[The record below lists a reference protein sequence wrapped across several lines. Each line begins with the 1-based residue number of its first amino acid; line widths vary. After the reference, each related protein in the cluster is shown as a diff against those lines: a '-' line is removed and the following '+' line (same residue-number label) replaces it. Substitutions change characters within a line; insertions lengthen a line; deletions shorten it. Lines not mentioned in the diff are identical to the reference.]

1 MYIYIIILIIIC
13 IFSLKLTC
21 RNYEILIHSIKW
33 CISFLFGINYN
44 FSNTVLPKEI
54 SYVIIRNITDIKKIE
69 KNRFKFVDFGCGEG
83 NILFLV
89 RDLFDQLDGIE
100 IDKKMATKAK
110 NNLSKFSNI
119 NIKNLNMQY
128 YNYEPVNTILYFF
141 EPISILN
148 IKEENI
154 YETVFKKIE
163 KTFRNTDLIFYII
176 YVTDIFKLT
185 YKNVLSELF
194 DKYGF
199 DLVKKTSCCFRK
211 ICIYKY
217 RSMINMCYNT
227 N

>member
-1 MYIYIIILIIIC
+1 MYIYIILFIIIC

-21 RNYEILIHSIKW
+21 RNYKILIHSIKW

-44 FSNTVLPKEI
+44 FSNTILPKEI
-54 SYVIIRNITDIKKIE
+54 SHIIIKNIVDIKKIE
-69 KNRFKFVDFGCGEG
+69 KKRFKFVDFGCGEG

-89 RDLFDQLDGIE
+89 RNLFDELEGIE
-100 IDKKMATKAK
+100 IDEKIAIKAK
-110 NNLSKFSNI
+110 NNLSRFSNI

-154 YETVFKKIE
+154 YEIVLKNIE
-163 KTFRNTDLIFYII
+163 KTFKNTDLIFYII

-185 YKNVLSELF
+185 YNNLLSKLF
-194 DKYGF
+194 EKYGF
-199 DLVKKTSCCFRK
+199 CLVKKTSCCFRK
-211 ICIYKY
+211 ICVYKY
-217 RSMINMCYNT
+217 DPDV
-227 N
+227 